1 MSDAKLRGGHR
12 AMATRLL
19 DTLEGLIQSTDT
31 EENKIR
37 ATVTE
42 LKRHRD
48 EILIYDKRIQTVLS
62 EEEVIGDMEESS
74 RRLLLIEEGLSLAE
88 NCLVR
93 INNAEVYP
101 SSPQG
106 NLSDVFNRNK
116 SVKLPTLNLPTFQGD
131 PLEWHHFW
139 DIFRN
144 AVHSRPDIS
153 NAQKFV
159 YLTGQLRGEAAALLD
174 GFTTTDANYAEAVK
188 LLEDT
193 YGEPRRIIQSHLHF
207 LFDLSGPKPDADS
220 LSKYRSAYEC
230 HLRGLKALGTNV
242 DGAGFVFAAL
252 LLRKL
257 PARIRDNINR
267 TAKSHYWELEEFR
280 QAIASE
286 IMLLQAAEP
295 RVNQRFPPSTSKSK
309 YNYNSK
315 VMNKESKSGFTV
327 SNFNVGT
334 NEEKIKDTSK
344 LKCRLC
350 FSDHHLKDCK
360 KYKTV
365 AEKWNRTKELNLCE
379 KCLINTH
386 TTNKCYSKT
395 RCRSCNGQHNNYLC
409 SGSPS
414 VDARA
419 DENITSATTTP
430 PSHLRKPNL
439 VSN

>member
-193 YGEPRRIIQSHLHF
+193 YGEPRRIIQS
-207 LFDLSGPKPDADS
+207 
-220 LSKYRSAYEC
+220 
-230 HLRGLKALGTNV
+230 
-242 DGAGFVFAAL
+242 
-252 LLRKL
+252 
-257 PARIRDNINR
+257 
-267 TAKSHYWELEEFR
+267 
-280 QAIASE
+280 
-286 IMLLQAAEP
+286 
-295 RVNQRFPPSTSKSK
+295 PS
-309 YNYNSK
+309 
-315 VMNKESKSGFTV
+315 
-327 SNFNVGT
+327 
-334 NEEKIKDTSK
+334 
-344 LKCRLC
+344 
-350 FSDHHLKDCK
+350 FSF
-360 KYKTV
+360 
-365 AEKWNRTKELNLCE
+365 
-379 KCLINTH
+379 
-386 TTNKCYSKT
+386 
-395 RCRSCNGQHNNYLC
+395 
-409 SGSPS
+409 
-414 VDARA
+414 
-419 DENITSATTTP
+419 
-430 PSHLRKPNL
+430 
-439 VSN
+439 